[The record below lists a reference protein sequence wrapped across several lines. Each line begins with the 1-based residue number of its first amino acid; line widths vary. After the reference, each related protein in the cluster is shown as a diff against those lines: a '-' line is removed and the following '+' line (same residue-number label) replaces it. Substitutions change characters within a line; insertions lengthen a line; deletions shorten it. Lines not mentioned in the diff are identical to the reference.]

1 MIEVHHLTKRYGA
14 HLAVEDL
21 SFTVEQGTVYGL
33 LGPNGA
39 GKSTTM
45 NILTGYI
52 SASDGAVSIDGHDI
66 LEEAEAAKACVGYL
80 PEQPPL
86 YLDMTAKEYLEFAA
100 RLKKVPRDQRAAQVE
115 RAMERTGVSP
125 VSGRHSRNLSKGYRQ
140 RGGLAA
146 ALLGDP
152 KVVILDEPTVG
163 LDPAQ
168 VIEIRALIT
177 ELGKD
182 HTVILSSH
190 ILSEVSALCD
200 QVLIIDKGHLVAQG
214 TPEELARRLE
224 GGRLVHLTALG
235 EESTVAAI
243 LRSVPGVDEVRTR
256 AENGRVDAEVTS
268 GGDRDVRAE
277 VSVALVQGGCPLLAL
292 GAETLSLEDV
302 CLLLTSP
309 VSIPGIV
316 MGKYLSL
323 LAMFAVPLG
332 VYALYPLLMKALG
345 AANFAASYSGLLAYF
360 FLGAALI
367 AVCMYLST
375 LTENQIV
382 AALSGFGVLLV
393 CYLMP
398 AIQTLFTAGSS
409 LALVV
414 FAIILGAASLI
425 IGLRSRSLVLGGG
438 VFAVGCIALAV
449 LFSVRSAALTTAF
462 SAVLGALALFEPF
475 LNFVNGLFDVT
486 ALVYYAGVAGLFLFL
501 TGQALEKRRWN

>member
-1 MIEVHHLTKRYGA
+1 MTAIFLREFKGYFNSMLGWVLTGVMLLFGGLYFT
-14 HLAVEDL
+14 AVNLQGGYTDL
-21 SFTVEQGTVYGL
+21 SYTLYSFIIVL
-33 LGPNGA
+33 L
-39 GKSTTM
+39 
-45 NILTGYI
+45 IF
-52 SASDGAVSIDGHDI
+52 V
-66 LEEAEAAKACVGYL
+66 
-80 PEQPPL
+80 
-86 YLDMTAKEYLEFAA
+86 
-100 RLKKVPRDQRAAQVE
+100 
-115 RAMERTGVSP
+115 
-125 VSGRHSRNLSKGYRQ
+125 
-140 RGGLAA
+140 
-146 ALLGDP
+146 
-152 KVVILDEPTVG
+152 
-163 LDPAQ
+163 
-168 VIEIRALIT
+168 
-177 ELGKD
+177 
-182 HTVILSSH
+182 
-190 ILSEVSALCD
+190 
-200 QVLIIDKGHLVAQG
+200 
-214 TPEELARRLE
+214 
-224 GGRLVHLTALG
+224 
-235 EESTVAAI
+235 
-243 LRSVPGVDEVRTR
+243 
-256 AENGRVDAEVTS
+256 
-268 GGDRDVRAE
+268 
-277 VSVALVQGGCPLLAL
+277 PLLCMRSF
-292 GAETLSLEDV
+292 AEEKRSRTDQ
-302 CLLLTSP
+302 LLLTSP

-393 CYLMP
+393 CYLMS

-462 SAVLGALALFEPF
+462 SEVLGALALFEPF

>member
-1 MIEVHHLTKRYGA
+1 MTAIFLREFKGYFNSMLGWVLTGVMLLFGGLYFT
-14 HLAVEDL
+14 AVNLQGGYTDL
-21 SFTVEQGTVYGL
+21 SYTLYSFIIVL
-33 LGPNGA
+33 L
-39 GKSTTM
+39 
-45 NILTGYI
+45 IF
-52 SASDGAVSIDGHDI
+52 V
-66 LEEAEAAKACVGYL
+66 
-80 PEQPPL
+80 
-86 YLDMTAKEYLEFAA
+86 
-100 RLKKVPRDQRAAQVE
+100 
-115 RAMERTGVSP
+115 
-125 VSGRHSRNLSKGYRQ
+125 
-140 RGGLAA
+140 
-146 ALLGDP
+146 
-152 KVVILDEPTVG
+152 
-163 LDPAQ
+163 
-168 VIEIRALIT
+168 
-177 ELGKD
+177 
-182 HTVILSSH
+182 
-190 ILSEVSALCD
+190 
-200 QVLIIDKGHLVAQG
+200 
-214 TPEELARRLE
+214 
-224 GGRLVHLTALG
+224 
-235 EESTVAAI
+235 
-243 LRSVPGVDEVRTR
+243 
-256 AENGRVDAEVTS
+256 
-268 GGDRDVRAE
+268 
-277 VSVALVQGGCPLLAL
+277 PLLCMRSF
-292 GAETLSLEDV
+292 AEEKRSRTDQ
-302 CLLLTSP
+302 LLLTSP

-414 FAIILGAASLI
+414 FAIILGAASLV

>member
-1 MIEVHHLTKRYGA
+1 MTAIFLLEFKGYFNSMLGWVLTGVMLLFGGLYFT
-14 HLAVEDL
+14 AVNLQGGYTDL
-21 SFTVEQGTVYGL
+21 SYTLYSFIIVL
-33 LGPNGA
+33 L
-39 GKSTTM
+39 
-45 NILTGYI
+45 IF
-52 SASDGAVSIDGHDI
+52 V
-66 LEEAEAAKACVGYL
+66 
-80 PEQPPL
+80 
-86 YLDMTAKEYLEFAA
+86 
-100 RLKKVPRDQRAAQVE
+100 
-115 RAMERTGVSP
+115 
-125 VSGRHSRNLSKGYRQ
+125 
-140 RGGLAA
+140 
-146 ALLGDP
+146 
-152 KVVILDEPTVG
+152 
-163 LDPAQ
+163 
-168 VIEIRALIT
+168 
-177 ELGKD
+177 
-182 HTVILSSH
+182 
-190 ILSEVSALCD
+190 
-200 QVLIIDKGHLVAQG
+200 
-214 TPEELARRLE
+214 
-224 GGRLVHLTALG
+224 
-235 EESTVAAI
+235 
-243 LRSVPGVDEVRTR
+243 
-256 AENGRVDAEVTS
+256 
-268 GGDRDVRAE
+268 
-277 VSVALVQGGCPLLAL
+277 PLLCMRSF
-292 GAETLSLEDV
+292 AEEKRSRTDQ
-302 CLLLTSP
+302 LLLTSP

-332 VYALYPLLMKALG
+332 VYVLYPLLMKALG

-393 CYLMP
+393 GYLMP

>member
-1 MIEVHHLTKRYGA
+1 MTAIFLREFKGYFNSMLGWVLTGVMLLLGGLYFT
-14 HLAVEDL
+14 AVNLQGGYTDL
-21 SFTVEQGTVYGL
+21 SYTLYSFIIVL
-33 LGPNGA
+33 L
-39 GKSTTM
+39 
-45 NILTGYI
+45 IF
-52 SASDGAVSIDGHDI
+52 V
-66 LEEAEAAKACVGYL
+66 
-80 PEQPPL
+80 
-86 YLDMTAKEYLEFAA
+86 
-100 RLKKVPRDQRAAQVE
+100 
-115 RAMERTGVSP
+115 
-125 VSGRHSRNLSKGYRQ
+125 
-140 RGGLAA
+140 
-146 ALLGDP
+146 
-152 KVVILDEPTVG
+152 
-163 LDPAQ
+163 
-168 VIEIRALIT
+168 
-177 ELGKD
+177 
-182 HTVILSSH
+182 
-190 ILSEVSALCD
+190 
-200 QVLIIDKGHLVAQG
+200 
-214 TPEELARRLE
+214 
-224 GGRLVHLTALG
+224 
-235 EESTVAAI
+235 
-243 LRSVPGVDEVRTR
+243 
-256 AENGRVDAEVTS
+256 
-268 GGDRDVRAE
+268 
-277 VSVALVQGGCPLLAL
+277 PLLCMRSFAD
-292 GAETLSLEDV
+292 EKRSRTDQ
-302 CLLLTSP
+302 LLLTSP

>member
-1 MIEVHHLTKRYGA
+1 MTAIFLREFKGYFNSMLGWVLTGVMLLFGGLYFT
-14 HLAVEDL
+14 AVNLQGGYTDL
-21 SFTVEQGTVYGL
+21 SYTLYSFIIVL
-33 LGPNGA
+33 L
-39 GKSTTM
+39 
-45 NILTGYI
+45 IF
-52 SASDGAVSIDGHDI
+52 V
-66 LEEAEAAKACVGYL
+66 
-80 PEQPPL
+80 
-86 YLDMTAKEYLEFAA
+86 
-100 RLKKVPRDQRAAQVE
+100 
-115 RAMERTGVSP
+115 
-125 VSGRHSRNLSKGYRQ
+125 
-140 RGGLAA
+140 
-146 ALLGDP
+146 
-152 KVVILDEPTVG
+152 
-163 LDPAQ
+163 
-168 VIEIRALIT
+168 
-177 ELGKD
+177 
-182 HTVILSSH
+182 
-190 ILSEVSALCD
+190 
-200 QVLIIDKGHLVAQG
+200 
-214 TPEELARRLE
+214 
-224 GGRLVHLTALG
+224 
-235 EESTVAAI
+235 
-243 LRSVPGVDEVRTR
+243 
-256 AENGRVDAEVTS
+256 
-268 GGDRDVRAE
+268 
-277 VSVALVQGGCPLLAL
+277 PLLCMRSF
-292 GAETLSLEDV
+292 AEEKRSRTDQ
-302 CLLLTSP
+302 LLLTSP

-345 AANFAASYSGLLAYF
+345 AANFTASYSGLLAYF

>member
-1 MIEVHHLTKRYGA
+1 MTAIFLREFKGYFNSMLGWVLTGVMLLFGGLYFT
-14 HLAVEDL
+14 AVNLQGGYTDL
-21 SFTVEQGTVYGL
+21 SYTLYSFIIVL
-33 LGPNGA
+33 L
-39 GKSTTM
+39 
-45 NILTGYI
+45 IF
-52 SASDGAVSIDGHDI
+52 V
-66 LEEAEAAKACVGYL
+66 
-80 PEQPPL
+80 
-86 YLDMTAKEYLEFAA
+86 
-100 RLKKVPRDQRAAQVE
+100 
-115 RAMERTGVSP
+115 
-125 VSGRHSRNLSKGYRQ
+125 
-140 RGGLAA
+140 
-146 ALLGDP
+146 
-152 KVVILDEPTVG
+152 
-163 LDPAQ
+163 
-168 VIEIRALIT
+168 
-177 ELGKD
+177 
-182 HTVILSSH
+182 
-190 ILSEVSALCD
+190 
-200 QVLIIDKGHLVAQG
+200 
-214 TPEELARRLE
+214 
-224 GGRLVHLTALG
+224 
-235 EESTVAAI
+235 
-243 LRSVPGVDEVRTR
+243 
-256 AENGRVDAEVTS
+256 
-268 GGDRDVRAE
+268 
-277 VSVALVQGGCPLLAL
+277 PLLCMRSF
-292 GAETLSLEDV
+292 AEEKRSRTDQ
-302 CLLLTSP
+302 LLLTSP

-501 TGQALEKRRWN
+501 TGQALEKLRWN

>member
-1 MIEVHHLTKRYGA
+1 MTAIFLREFKGYFNSMLGWVLTGVMLLFGGLYFTAINLQGGYT
-14 HLAVEDL
+14 DL
-21 SFTVEQGTVYGL
+21 SYTLYSFIIVL
-33 LGPNGA
+33 L
-39 GKSTTM
+39 
-45 NILTGYI
+45 IF
-52 SASDGAVSIDGHDI
+52 V
-66 LEEAEAAKACVGYL
+66 
-80 PEQPPL
+80 
-86 YLDMTAKEYLEFAA
+86 
-100 RLKKVPRDQRAAQVE
+100 
-115 RAMERTGVSP
+115 
-125 VSGRHSRNLSKGYRQ
+125 
-140 RGGLAA
+140 
-146 ALLGDP
+146 
-152 KVVILDEPTVG
+152 
-163 LDPAQ
+163 
-168 VIEIRALIT
+168 
-177 ELGKD
+177 
-182 HTVILSSH
+182 
-190 ILSEVSALCD
+190 
-200 QVLIIDKGHLVAQG
+200 
-214 TPEELARRLE
+214 
-224 GGRLVHLTALG
+224 
-235 EESTVAAI
+235 
-243 LRSVPGVDEVRTR
+243 
-256 AENGRVDAEVTS
+256 
-268 GGDRDVRAE
+268 
-277 VSVALVQGGCPLLAL
+277 PLLCMRSF
-292 GAETLSLEDV
+292 AEEKRSRTDQ
-302 CLLLTSP
+302 LLLTSP

-332 VYALYPLLMKALG
+332 VYVLYPLLMKALG

>member
-1 MIEVHHLTKRYGA
+1 MTAIFLREFKGYFNSMLGWVLTSVMLLFGGLYFT
-14 HLAVEDL
+14 AVNLQGGYTDL
-21 SFTVEQGTVYGL
+21 SYTLYSFIIVL
-33 LGPNGA
+33 L
-39 GKSTTM
+39 
-45 NILTGYI
+45 IF
-52 SASDGAVSIDGHDI
+52 V
-66 LEEAEAAKACVGYL
+66 
-80 PEQPPL
+80 
-86 YLDMTAKEYLEFAA
+86 
-100 RLKKVPRDQRAAQVE
+100 
-115 RAMERTGVSP
+115 
-125 VSGRHSRNLSKGYRQ
+125 
-140 RGGLAA
+140 
-146 ALLGDP
+146 
-152 KVVILDEPTVG
+152 
-163 LDPAQ
+163 
-168 VIEIRALIT
+168 
-177 ELGKD
+177 
-182 HTVILSSH
+182 
-190 ILSEVSALCD
+190 
-200 QVLIIDKGHLVAQG
+200 
-214 TPEELARRLE
+214 
-224 GGRLVHLTALG
+224 
-235 EESTVAAI
+235 
-243 LRSVPGVDEVRTR
+243 
-256 AENGRVDAEVTS
+256 
-268 GGDRDVRAE
+268 
-277 VSVALVQGGCPLLAL
+277 PLLCMRSF
-292 GAETLSLEDV
+292 AEEKRSRTDQ
-302 CLLLTSP
+302 LLLTSP
-309 VSIPGIV
+309 VRIPGIV

-345 AANFAASYSGLLAYF
+345 AANFTASYSGLLAYF

>member
-1 MIEVHHLTKRYGA
+1 MTAIFLREFKGYFNSMLGWVLTGVMLLFGGLYFT
-14 HLAVEDL
+14 AVNLQGGYTDL
-21 SFTVEQGTVYGL
+21 SYTLYSFIIVL
-33 LGPNGA
+33 L
-39 GKSTTM
+39 
-45 NILTGYI
+45 IF
-52 SASDGAVSIDGHDI
+52 V
-66 LEEAEAAKACVGYL
+66 
-80 PEQPPL
+80 
-86 YLDMTAKEYLEFAA
+86 
-100 RLKKVPRDQRAAQVE
+100 
-115 RAMERTGVSP
+115 
-125 VSGRHSRNLSKGYRQ
+125 
-140 RGGLAA
+140 
-146 ALLGDP
+146 
-152 KVVILDEPTVG
+152 
-163 LDPAQ
+163 
-168 VIEIRALIT
+168 
-177 ELGKD
+177 
-182 HTVILSSH
+182 
-190 ILSEVSALCD
+190 
-200 QVLIIDKGHLVAQG
+200 
-214 TPEELARRLE
+214 
-224 GGRLVHLTALG
+224 
-235 EESTVAAI
+235 
-243 LRSVPGVDEVRTR
+243 
-256 AENGRVDAEVTS
+256 
-268 GGDRDVRAE
+268 
-277 VSVALVQGGCPLLAL
+277 PLLCMRSF
-292 GAETLSLEDV
+292 AEEKRSRTDQ
-302 CLLLTSP
+302 LLLTSP

-462 SAVLGALALFEPF
+462 SAVLGALALFEPC
-475 LNFVNGLFDVT
+475 LKFVNGLFDVT

>member
-1 MIEVHHLTKRYGA
+1 MTAIFLREFKGHFNSMLGWVLTGVMLLFGGLYFT
-14 HLAVEDL
+14 AVNLQGGYTDL
-21 SFTVEQGTVYGL
+21 SYTLYSFIIVL
-33 LGPNGA
+33 L
-39 GKSTTM
+39 
-45 NILTGYI
+45 IF
-52 SASDGAVSIDGHDI
+52 V
-66 LEEAEAAKACVGYL
+66 
-80 PEQPPL
+80 
-86 YLDMTAKEYLEFAA
+86 
-100 RLKKVPRDQRAAQVE
+100 
-115 RAMERTGVSP
+115 
-125 VSGRHSRNLSKGYRQ
+125 
-140 RGGLAA
+140 
-146 ALLGDP
+146 
-152 KVVILDEPTVG
+152 
-163 LDPAQ
+163 
-168 VIEIRALIT
+168 
-177 ELGKD
+177 
-182 HTVILSSH
+182 
-190 ILSEVSALCD
+190 
-200 QVLIIDKGHLVAQG
+200 
-214 TPEELARRLE
+214 
-224 GGRLVHLTALG
+224 
-235 EESTVAAI
+235 
-243 LRSVPGVDEVRTR
+243 
-256 AENGRVDAEVTS
+256 
-268 GGDRDVRAE
+268 
-277 VSVALVQGGCPLLAL
+277 PLLCMRSF
-292 GAETLSLEDV
+292 AEEKRSRTDQ
-302 CLLLTSP
+302 LLLTSP

-462 SAVLGALALFEPF
+462 SEVLGALALFEPF

>member
-1 MIEVHHLTKRYGA
+1 MTAIFLREFKGYFNSMLGWVLTGVMLLFGGLYFT
-14 HLAVEDL
+14 AVNLQGGYTDL
-21 SFTVEQGTVYGL
+21 SYTLYSFIIVL
-33 LGPNGA
+33 L
-39 GKSTTM
+39 
-45 NILTGYI
+45 IF
-52 SASDGAVSIDGHDI
+52 V
-66 LEEAEAAKACVGYL
+66 
-80 PEQPPL
+80 
-86 YLDMTAKEYLEFAA
+86 
-100 RLKKVPRDQRAAQVE
+100 
-115 RAMERTGVSP
+115 
-125 VSGRHSRNLSKGYRQ
+125 
-140 RGGLAA
+140 
-146 ALLGDP
+146 
-152 KVVILDEPTVG
+152 
-163 LDPAQ
+163 
-168 VIEIRALIT
+168 
-177 ELGKD
+177 
-182 HTVILSSH
+182 
-190 ILSEVSALCD
+190 
-200 QVLIIDKGHLVAQG
+200 
-214 TPEELARRLE
+214 
-224 GGRLVHLTALG
+224 
-235 EESTVAAI
+235 
-243 LRSVPGVDEVRTR
+243 
-256 AENGRVDAEVTS
+256 
-268 GGDRDVRAE
+268 
-277 VSVALVQGGCPLLAL
+277 PLLCMRSF
-292 GAETLSLEDV
+292 AEEKRSCTDQ
-302 CLLLTSP
+302 LLLTSP

-382 AALSGFGVLLV
+382 AALSGFAVLLV

>member
-1 MIEVHHLTKRYGA
+1 MTAIFLREFKGYFNSMLGWVLTGVMLLFGGLYFT
-14 HLAVEDL
+14 AVNLQGGYTDL
-21 SFTVEQGTVYGL
+21 SYTLYSFIIVL
-33 LGPNGA
+33 L
-39 GKSTTM
+39 
-45 NILTGYI
+45 IF
-52 SASDGAVSIDGHDI
+52 V
-66 LEEAEAAKACVGYL
+66 
-80 PEQPPL
+80 
-86 YLDMTAKEYLEFAA
+86 
-100 RLKKVPRDQRAAQVE
+100 
-115 RAMERTGVSP
+115 
-125 VSGRHSRNLSKGYRQ
+125 
-140 RGGLAA
+140 
-146 ALLGDP
+146 
-152 KVVILDEPTVG
+152 
-163 LDPAQ
+163 
-168 VIEIRALIT
+168 
-177 ELGKD
+177 
-182 HTVILSSH
+182 
-190 ILSEVSALCD
+190 
-200 QVLIIDKGHLVAQG
+200 
-214 TPEELARRLE
+214 
-224 GGRLVHLTALG
+224 
-235 EESTVAAI
+235 
-243 LRSVPGVDEVRTR
+243 
-256 AENGRVDAEVTS
+256 
-268 GGDRDVRAE
+268 
-277 VSVALVQGGCPLLAL
+277 PLLCMRSF
-292 GAETLSLEDV
+292 AEEKRSRTDQ
-302 CLLLTSP
+302 LLLTSP

-486 ALVYYAGVAGLFLFL
+486 ALVYYAGVAGLFWFL
-501 TGQALEKRRWN
+501 TGQALGKRRWN

>member
-1 MIEVHHLTKRYGA
+1 MTAIFLREFKGYFNSMLGWVLTGVMLLFGGLYFT
-14 HLAVEDL
+14 AVNLQGGYTDL
-21 SFTVEQGTVYGL
+21 SYTLYSFIIVL
-33 LGPNGA
+33 L
-39 GKSTTM
+39 
-45 NILTGYI
+45 IF
-52 SASDGAVSIDGHDI
+52 V
-66 LEEAEAAKACVGYL
+66 
-80 PEQPPL
+80 
-86 YLDMTAKEYLEFAA
+86 
-100 RLKKVPRDQRAAQVE
+100 
-115 RAMERTGVSP
+115 
-125 VSGRHSRNLSKGYRQ
+125 
-140 RGGLAA
+140 
-146 ALLGDP
+146 
-152 KVVILDEPTVG
+152 
-163 LDPAQ
+163 
-168 VIEIRALIT
+168 
-177 ELGKD
+177 
-182 HTVILSSH
+182 
-190 ILSEVSALCD
+190 
-200 QVLIIDKGHLVAQG
+200 
-214 TPEELARRLE
+214 
-224 GGRLVHLTALG
+224 
-235 EESTVAAI
+235 
-243 LRSVPGVDEVRTR
+243 
-256 AENGRVDAEVTS
+256 
-268 GGDRDVRAE
+268 
-277 VSVALVQGGCPLLAL
+277 PLLCMRSF
-292 GAETLSLEDV
+292 AEEKRSRTDQ
-302 CLLLTSP
+302 LLLTSP

-332 VYALYPLLMKALG
+332 VYVLYPLLMKALG

-438 VFAVGCIALAV
+438 VFAVGCIAPAV

>member
-1 MIEVHHLTKRYGA
+1 MTAIFLREFKGYFNSMLGWVLTGVMLLFGGLYFT
-14 HLAVEDL
+14 AVNLQGGYTDL
-21 SFTVEQGTVYGL
+21 SYTLYSFIIVL
-33 LGPNGA
+33 L
-39 GKSTTM
+39 
-45 NILTGYI
+45 IF
-52 SASDGAVSIDGHDI
+52 V
-66 LEEAEAAKACVGYL
+66 
-80 PEQPPL
+80 
-86 YLDMTAKEYLEFAA
+86 
-100 RLKKVPRDQRAAQVE
+100 
-115 RAMERTGVSP
+115 
-125 VSGRHSRNLSKGYRQ
+125 
-140 RGGLAA
+140 
-146 ALLGDP
+146 
-152 KVVILDEPTVG
+152 
-163 LDPAQ
+163 
-168 VIEIRALIT
+168 
-177 ELGKD
+177 
-182 HTVILSSH
+182 
-190 ILSEVSALCD
+190 
-200 QVLIIDKGHLVAQG
+200 
-214 TPEELARRLE
+214 
-224 GGRLVHLTALG
+224 
-235 EESTVAAI
+235 
-243 LRSVPGVDEVRTR
+243 
-256 AENGRVDAEVTS
+256 
-268 GGDRDVRAE
+268 
-277 VSVALVQGGCPLLAL
+277 PLLCMRSF
-292 GAETLSLEDV
+292 AEEKRSRTDQ
-302 CLLLTSP
+302 LLLTSP
-309 VSIPGIV
+309 VSNPGIV

-367 AVCMYLST
+367 AVCMYLSI

-409 LALVV
+409 RALVV

-438 VFAVGCIALAV
+438 VFAVGCTALAV

>member
-1 MIEVHHLTKRYGA
+1 MTAIFLREFKGYFNSMLGWVLTGVMLLFGGLYFT
-14 HLAVEDL
+14 AVNLQGGYTDL
-21 SFTVEQGTVYGL
+21 SYTLYSFIIVL
-33 LGPNGA
+33 L
-39 GKSTTM
+39 
-45 NILTGYI
+45 IF
-52 SASDGAVSIDGHDI
+52 V
-66 LEEAEAAKACVGYL
+66 
-80 PEQPPL
+80 
-86 YLDMTAKEYLEFAA
+86 
-100 RLKKVPRDQRAAQVE
+100 
-115 RAMERTGVSP
+115 
-125 VSGRHSRNLSKGYRQ
+125 
-140 RGGLAA
+140 
-146 ALLGDP
+146 
-152 KVVILDEPTVG
+152 
-163 LDPAQ
+163 
-168 VIEIRALIT
+168 
-177 ELGKD
+177 
-182 HTVILSSH
+182 
-190 ILSEVSALCD
+190 
-200 QVLIIDKGHLVAQG
+200 
-214 TPEELARRLE
+214 
-224 GGRLVHLTALG
+224 
-235 EESTVAAI
+235 
-243 LRSVPGVDEVRTR
+243 
-256 AENGRVDAEVTS
+256 
-268 GGDRDVRAE
+268 
-277 VSVALVQGGCPLLAL
+277 PLLCMRSF
-292 GAETLSLEDV
+292 AEEKRSRTDQ
-302 CLLLTSP
+302 LLLTSP

-316 MGKYLSL
+316 VGKYLSL

-414 FAIILGAASLI
+414 FAIILGAASLV